1 MKTAYY
7 LLSTFFAIL
16 ATTACNQ
23 PGNTF
28 RIVGQIDHV
37 ADGDVA
43 QLFTIDGNVGTLF
56 MKDTVRNGKFSFEG
70 NADSLQMLSFMVYG
84 NNYPMTTALIWIAPG
99 SRTKITGKGYYLS
112 SWNIES
118 NVKEQQEEEIY
129 KNAMGV
135 LSSTSDSLLLLYYHS
150 IDRMQQTN
158 SNEMESVRKESRRF
172 RDQMDSVD
180 FIKHRIVFDIMAT
193 KPVTQSWINK
203 LANYSSYAVAYK
215 STTSYPENNIKR
227 LQHLYNLLTDE
238 QKQSPKGQLI
248 HRYIFPM
255 QLIREGQPMA
265 NAELYDPQGNP
276 HRIAED
282 FQGKYLLLD
291 FWGVGCAPCIAAFPE
306 MKEIHEAHKDK
317 LTIISITTDTE
328 KIWKDGLERHQLPW
342 VNLTDNLGMEGY
354 VSRYGIRGI
363 PFYILISPDGIVQK
377 MWSGYGKGSLK
388 EKLKDI
394 LQ

>member
-1 MKTAYY
+1 MKTVYY

-37 ADGDVA
+37 VDGDVA
-43 QLFTIDGNVGTLF
+43 QLFTIEGNVGTLF

-70 NADSLQMLSFMVYG
+70 NTDSLQMLSFMVYG

-99 SRTKITGKGYYLS
+99 SRTKITGIGYYLS

-129 KNAMGV
+129 RNALGV
-135 LSSTSDSLLLLYYHS
+135 LSSTSDSLLLLYYRS

-158 SNEMESVRKESRRF
+158 SNEMESVRKELRRL

-180 FIKHRIVFDIMAT
+180 FIKHRSDFNTCIISLPT
-193 KPVTQSWINK
+193 NK
-203 LANYSSYAVAYK
+203 SKA
-215 STTSYPENNIKR
+215 
-227 LQHLYNLLTDE
+227 
-238 QKQSPKGQLI
+238 PKGNSFI
-248 HRYIFPM
+248 AIFSPCS
-255 QLIREGQPMA
+255 LFGRDNPWA

-328 KIWKDGLERHQLPW
+328 KIWKDGLERHH
-342 VNLTDNLGMEGY
+342 VY
-354 VSRYGIRGI
+354 S
-363 PFYILISPDGIVQK
+363 IVANN
-377 MWSGYGKGSLK
+377 Y
-388 EKLKDI
+388 
-394 LQ
+394 